1 MEDSIRWI
9 IKDFSTLS
17 VKQLYDV
24 LALRMD
30 VFMLEQKTSLS
41 ECDYKDQKSRHILG
55 YQNEKL
61 AAYARLLPPDLSY
74 KNPSIG
80 RVVIAKEYRKEG
92 LGTVLMKKA
101 LSEIQRAYPDLS
113 VEISAQA
120 HLKDFYVSLGFQ
132 PVDEGRIYFEAG
144 IPHVHMMC
152 KAIN

>member
-1 MEDSIRWI
+1 MEGSVRWVV
-9 IKDFSTLS
+9 KAFGDLS
-17 VKQLYDV
+17 VEQLYAV
-24 LALRMD
+24 LALRIE

-41 ECDYKDQKSRHILG
+41 ECDYKDQKSLHVLG

-61 AAYARLLPPDLSY
+61 AAYARLLPPEVSY

-92 LGTVLMKKA
+92 LGTVLMEKA

-144 IPHVHMMC
+144 IPHVHMIR